1 MAVLSFLS
9 RPASRRGLIRPARV
23 LGVAAASAALAAG
36 AGGTALACDIGEFTA
51 AAKCDGGK
59 GVITVTDAD
68 PSGVPATVTVFL
80 RGDGADE
87 KIGEQVV
94 KGSRE
99 GTTIVFTEDWKPNA
113 EYRVHVEAAG
123 YVDEDIEPHLVTP
136 ATACAPQE
144 TPAPAPTPT
153 PTPTPSRTAS
163 APAGESGAPVPAP
176 ASPAASASRSS
187 APAGGADNAPSP
199 VGEAGLAETGGGS
212 NTGLIAGVAAGLV
225 VIGGGAV
232 FLGMRRRGSKNDR

>member
-9 RPASRRGLIRPARV
+9 RPASRRGPIRPARV
-23 LGVAAASAALAAG
+23 LAVAAASAALAAG
-36 AGGTALACDIGEFTA
+36 AAGTALACDISEFTA

-87 KIGEQVV
+87 QIGEQVV

-99 GTTIVFTEDWKPNA
+99 GTTIVFAEDWKPNA
-113 EYRVHVEAAG
+113 EYRVHVKAAG

-153 PTPTPSRTAS
+153 RTPTQTAS
-163 APAGESGAPVPAP
+163 APAEETGAPAP
-176 ASPAASASRSS
+176 APSSPAASASRSS
-187 APAGGADNAPSP
+187 APAGGADSAPSP
-199 VGEAGLAETGGGS
+199 AGEAGLAETGGGS
-212 NTGLIAGVAAGLV
+212 HTGLIAGIAAGLV

-232 FLGMRRRGSKNDR
+232 FLGMRRRGAKSDR